1 MSGKITLQRDEHVV
15 TLVID
20 NESKRNAISQRMWVE
35 LADHLHTLTQ
45 DTSLRCIVLRGA
57 GTQAF
62 GSGADIDEFEEL
74 RSTKEKGIAFGKQAH
89 KAMQALRENA
99 VPTLAAIRGA
109 CVGGGLEI
117 AACCDL
123 RIASADARF
132 GIPIARLGG
141 VLAYPEMQALLGA
154 VSPQVALELLLEGRL
169 LDANEAYVKGL
180 VTRVVPTDEWDA
192 EITTS
197 VERIA
202 GLAPLSSRWHKQF
215 IRRLQAQ
222 AEPLSSAEVEEG
234 YACFDTQ
241 DFVEGYRAFLEKR
254 RAVFQGK

>member
-1 MSGKITLQRDEHVV
+1 MSGTITLQRDEHVV
-15 TLVID
+15 TLIID
-20 NESKRNAISQRMWVE
+20 NEAKRNAISQRMWVA
-35 LADHLHTLTQ
+35 LADHLQRLTQ
-45 DTSLRCIVLRGA
+45 DASLRCIVLRGA

-89 KAMQALRENA
+89 RAMQALRDSA

-109 CVGGGLEI
+109 CGGGGLES
-117 AACCDL
+117 AACGDR

-141 VLAYPEMQALLGA
+141 VLAYPELEALLGA
-154 VSPQVALELLLEGRL
+154 VGPQVALELLLEGRL
-169 LDANEAYVKGL
+169 LDAREAYAKGL
-180 VTRVVPTDEWDA
+180 VTRVVPADA
-192 EITTS
+192 WEGEIAS
-197 VERIA
+197 SAARIA
-202 GLAPLSSRWHKQF
+202 ALAPLSARWHKRF

-222 AEPLSSAEVEEG
+222 AEPLSQAEQEEG

-241 DFVEGYRAFLEKR
+241 DFVEGYRAFLDKR
-254 RAVFQGK
+254 SAVFQGK

>member
-1 MSGKITLQRDEHVV
+1 MSGTITLQRDAHVA
-15 TLVID
+15 TLIID
-20 NESKRNAISQRMWVE
+20 NEAKRNAISQRMWVE
-35 LADHLHTLTQ
+35 LAGHLQALTG
-45 DTSLRCIVLRGA
+45 DATLRCIVLRGA

-89 KAMQALRENA
+89 LAMQTLRESP

-123 RIASADARF
+123 RIASEDARF
-132 GIPIARLGG
+132 GIPIAKLGG

-154 VSPQVALELLLEGRL
+154 VGPQVALELLLEGRL
-169 LDANEAYVKGL
+169 LNAAEACAKGL
-180 VTRVVPTDEWDA
+180 VTRVVPVEAWEA
-192 EITTS
+192 EISTS
-197 VERIA
+197 ASRIA
-202 GLAPLSSRWHKQF
+202 ALAPLSARWHKRF

-222 AEPLSSAEVEEG
+222 PEPLTQAEQEEG

-241 DFVEGYRAFLEKR
+241 DFVEGYRAFLDKR
-254 RAVFQGK
+254 TPVFQGK

>member
-180 VTRVVPTDEWDA
+180 VTRVVPTDDWDA
-192 EITTS
+192 EIATS

-222 AEPLSSAEVEEG
+222 AEPLSPAEVEEG